1 MPVKAGAV
9 DERGGGE
16 RREADDTHV
25 ETERDTINIVRDTP
39 IGNDEGG
46 RRSGQGFVLHADIFI
61 IFFLNR
67 IIPL

>member
-1 MPVKAGAV
+1 M
-9 DERGGGE
+9 
-16 RREADDTHV
+16 

-61 IFFLNR
+61 IFFFKSHHTTLTNMVTDVKYPR
-67 IIPL
+67 LYS